1 MVTMTVEDV
10 IGIYTIT
17 DLEQAREHERH
28 TSVRWELLEGEL
40 VVTPSPRPV
49 HQRGVTR
56 LILHLDPVLPPGLEV
71 MASPLD
77 IQVSS
82 RTVLQPDVVILRH
95 EQIGHDGVNGVPV
108 LVVEVLSPSTRRR
121 DLVHKR
127 GVLERAGCP
136 HYWVLDPDGMSLWV
150 WRLVEG
156 AYVLEHHVTGA
167 EEVRLT
173 VPVEVTLRVS
183 DLLGPPADPRR

>member
-17 DLEQAREHERH
+17 DLEQARERERH
-28 TSVRWELLEGEL
+28 ASVRWELLEGEL

-56 LILHLDPVLPPGLEV
+56 LVLHLDPGLPQGLEV
-71 MASPLD
+71 MTSPLD

-82 RTVLQPDVVILRH
+82 RTVLQPDVVILRQ
-95 EQIGHDGVNGVPV
+95 EQIGHDGINGVPV
-108 LVVEVLSPSTRRR
+108 LAVEVLSPSTRRR
-121 DLVHKR
+121 DLVQKR
-127 GVLERAGCP
+127 EVLERAGCP
-136 HYWVLDPDGMSLWV
+136 HYWVLDPDEMSLWV
-150 WRLVEG
+150 WRLVKG
-156 AYVLEHHVTGA
+156 TYVLEHHVTGD

-173 VPVEVTLRVS
+173 VPVEVTLCVS
-183 DLLGPPADPRR
+183 DLLGPSP